1 MRNCAHE
8 KKKHSLHSTSAHKS
22 LMETLMK
29 TFSEALAFGY
39 FCDYKKGGRVYF
51 SSVSW
56 AAFIFMDCCTA
67 HYLNYLLVTAV

>member
-1 MRNCAHE
+1 
-8 KKKHSLHSTSAHKS
+8 
-22 LMETLMK
+22 METLMK

-67 HYLNYLLVTAV
+67 RYLNYLLVTAV